1 MSEPINPDFPIGPIR
16 TVDELMDLAT
26 GMEHDAAV
34 RYEEL
39 AAAMERREEPALAAL
54 FRELAGL
61 ERDHE
66 EGIAR
71 WAARD
76 GLRRPEPARFTW
88 RLPETFGDDADGAAA
103 HVLSPFEALAIA
115 VRNEERAFAFYTY
128 VSAMAEDDEVQRRAE
143 SLAREELNHVAL
155 LRDWRRR
162 AYHAARPARQRGVP
176 GSPEELRALVLGLEH
191 ASAEVD
197 EATAATL
204 EAGGYPEAAGL
215 VRHAAAQARRPAE
228 GNGPAPGEAADE
240 MAEGSPAA
248 EGARAA
254 GLLHAGALTP
264 TGALRLSLRDAEE
277 VVNIYLETAD
287 RAADPRVL
295 DEAQRLAEQAMGRL
309 ALVRS
314 LMPDPDAG

>member
-1 MSEPINPDFPIGPIR
+1 MSEPINPDFPIGPIH
-16 TVDELMDLAT
+16 TVEELMDLAT

-39 AAAMERREEPALAAL
+39 AAAMERRDEPALATL

-61 ERDHE
+61 ERDHV

-128 VSAMAEDDEVQRRAE
+128 VSAMAETGEVRRRAE

-176 GSPEELRALVLGLEH
+176 GSPEELRALTFGLEN
-191 ASAEVD
+191 ASADVD

-204 EAGGYPEAAGL
+204 DAGGYPEAAEL

-228 GNGPAPGEAADE
+228 GNGPAPGEAA
-240 MAEGSPAA
+240 EGSPAA
-248 EGARAA
+248 EGARVA

-264 TGALRLSLRDAEE
+264 VGALRLSLRDAEE

-295 DEAQRLAEQAMGRL
+295 NEAQRLAEQAMGRL

>member
-1 MSEPINPDFPIGPIR
+1 MSDAINPDFPIGPIR
-16 TVDELMDLAT
+16 TTEELMDLAS

-34 RYEEL
+34 RYEQL
-39 AAAMERREEPALAAL
+39 AGLMERRDEPALATL

-61 ERDHE
+61 EREHE

-88 RLPETFGDDADGAAA
+88 RLPESFGDEADGAAA
-103 HVLSPFEALAIA
+103 HVLTPYEALAIA

-128 VSAMAEDDEVQRRAE
+128 VSAMAEGGEVKRRAE

-162 AYHAARPARQRGVP
+162 SYHAMRPGRQREVP
-176 GSPEELRALVLGLEH
+176 RSAAELRALAAGLER
-191 ASAEVD
+191 ASVEVD
-197 EATAATL
+197 EAAAAAL
-204 EAGGYPEAAGL
+204 HAGGYPEAAGL
-215 VRHAAAQARRPAE
+215 MRHAVEQARQRVAALAPPP
-228 GNGPAPGEAADE
+228 GGPAPGTA
-240 MAEGSPAA
+240 AA

-264 TGALRLSLRDAEE
+264 GGALRLSLRDAEE
-277 VVNIYLETAD
+277 AVSLYLETAE
-287 RAADPRVL
+287 RATDQRQL
-295 DEAQRLAEQAMGRL
+295 EEAQRLAGQAMGRL

-314 LMPDPDAG
+314 LMPDPDGG

>member
-1 MSEPINPDFPIGPIR
+1 MNETINPDFPIGPIR

-26 GMEHDAAV
+26 GMEHDAAL
-34 RYEEL
+34 RYEQL
-39 AAAMERREEPALAAL
+39 AAAMERRDEPALATL
-54 FRELAGL
+54 FRDLATL
-61 ERDHE
+61 EHEHE

-76 GLRRPEPARFTW
+76 GLRRPEPARFAW

-128 VSAMAEDDEVQRRAE
+128 VSAMADSGEVRRRAE

-176 GSPEELRALVLGLEH
+176 GSPEELRALAFGLERV
-191 ASAEVD
+191 SAEVD
-197 EATAATL
+197 EAVAATL

-215 VRHAAAQARRPAE
+215 VRHAAAEAHRRAA
-228 GNGPAPGEAADE
+228 GDGPPTGEALP
-240 MAEGSPAA
+240 GSAAA

-254 GLLHAGALTP
+254 GLLHAGALT
-264 TGALRLSLRDAEE
+264 TGGALRLSLRNAEE
-277 VVNIYLETAD
+277 VVNTYLETAD
-287 RAADPRVL
+287 RATDPRVL

-314 LMPDPDAG
+314 LMPEPDEG